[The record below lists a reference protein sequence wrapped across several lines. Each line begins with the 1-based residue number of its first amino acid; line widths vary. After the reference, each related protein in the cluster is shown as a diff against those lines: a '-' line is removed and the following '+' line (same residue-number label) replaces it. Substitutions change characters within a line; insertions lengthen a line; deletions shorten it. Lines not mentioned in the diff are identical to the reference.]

1 MAWRWLGGTA
11 GLSGLHFE
19 LGPFV
24 SGSLHLEVG
33 LQLLDV
39 AVDRSESLS
48 DFSWP
53 FHIGRVAR
61 TMLEVKR
68 CFGGN

>member
-1 MAWRWLGGTA
+1 MAWRWLGGATSL
-11 GLSGLHFE
+11 GRFHFE
-19 LGPFV
+19 LG
-24 SGSLHLEVG
+24 SLAGSSLHFEVG
-33 LQLLDV
+33 LEMLDV

>member
-1 MAWRWLGGTA
+1 MAWRGLGGAA
-11 GLSGLHFE
+11 GLGSFDFE
-19 LGPFV
+19 LG
-24 SGSLHLEVG
+24 SLAGGLLHLEIG

-39 AVDRSESLS
+39 AVDRSECLP
-48 DFSWP
+48 DFPWS

-68 CFGGN
+68 RSGGN